1 MRSPKTSVLVLDPWG
16 GRSSLA
22 ACRALG
28 RRPDYDVGVAGAH
41 SGRLRAGPAASS
53 RYVKRYHVLPDPSGS
68 ADAFEEAL
76 SRLVLRRRYDVVLST
91 DDSTLARLS
100 TIRTP
105 VPTFPHVGIP
115 FLSLTDKM
123 ALADTCA
130 SIQVAYPATKAV
142 DDDDQTRQAIR
153 ELTLPV
159 VVKSSR
165 TAVASP
171 DRVRMAKGARV
182 CRDVDTALA
191 ATREIRA
198 AGLPAIVQSRVAF
211 VEKLNAVVIRKDGIS
226 EYRYAHTVL
235 REAPPSGGTG
245 VALETVPADSGP
257 GLEAVELLERLCDAV
272 GYEGMAQAEF
282 YRSGDDGRLY
292 VVDVNPRLWG
302 STWFAERL
310 GQRVAERGVRFAL
323 GRPPIAPSSYP
334 AGRRFHSPFGELRW
348 LRDQK
353 KKSAGLAQLARTTR
367 PWDTF
372 DYIDASDPLPLAIM
386 ILAIMRGHR
395 PA

>member
-1 MRSPKTSVLVLDPWG
+1 M
-16 GRSSLA
+16 
-22 ACRALG
+22 
-28 RRPDYDVGVAGAH
+28 GVAGAH
-41 SGRLRAGPAASS
+41 PGRLRAGPAASS
-53 RYVKRYHVLPDPSGS
+53 RYVNRYHVLPDPGGP
-68 ADAFEEAL
+68 ADAFEQAL
-76 SRLVLRRRYDVVLST
+76 SGLVLRRSYDVVLAT

-105 VPTFPHVGIP
+105 VPTFPHVGAP
-115 FLSLTDKM
+115 FASLTDKL

-130 SIQVAYPATKAV
+130 VTDVAYPATRAAN
-142 DDDDQTRQAIR
+142 DDDQAWQAVR

-165 TAVASP
+165 TAVASA

-182 CRDVDTALA
+182 CRDLESALA
-191 ATREIRA
+191 AAREIRA
-198 AGLPAIVQSRVAF
+198 AGLPAIVQTRVAS
-211 VEKLNAVVIRKDGIS
+211 VEKLNAVTIRKGGAS
-226 EYRYAHTVL
+226 EYRYAHRVL
-235 REAPPSGGTG
+235 REQPPSGGTG
-245 VALETVPADSGP
+245 VALETVPADSGS

-310 GQRVAERGVRFAL
+310 GQRVSERGVRFAL
-323 GRPPIAPSSYP
+323 GLPPLGLSSYP
-334 AGRRFHSPFGELRW
+334 VGRRFHAPFGELRW
-348 LRDQK
+348 LRDQRNR
-353 KKSAGLAQLARTTR
+353 SAGLVELARTTR

-372 DYIDASDPLPLAIM
+372 DYLDATDPFPLAIM
-386 ILAIMRGHR
+386 ALALAQGR
-395 PA
+395 PPA